1 MKEYAV
7 QKQFIPVDNNTSDPE
22 WAKRQ
27 VWVYKINAL
36 DEVNDFDTL
45 AEAQSKQ
52 AELSAADPSGRVYR
66 VVHEVSGSYLPVD

>member
-7 QKQFIPVDNNTSDPE
+7 QKQFIPVDTNTSDPG
-22 WAKRQ
+22 WAERQ
-27 VWVYKINAL
+27 VWVYKLNAL

-52 AELSAADPSGRVYR
+52 AELSAADLSGRVYR